1 MQILPWAVV
10 EAEFLNS
17 RCAECMVYG
26 RGMSGNCERAVGGVV
41 CSIILRSDGS
51 QGGDVRTVLKHG

>member
-10 EAEFLNS
+10 EAEFLNF
-17 RCAECMVYG
+17 RCAECMVYSM
-26 RGMSGNCERAVGGVV
+26 GMSGNCVRAASGVD

-51 QGGDVRTVLKHG
+51 LRGDVRMVLKNG